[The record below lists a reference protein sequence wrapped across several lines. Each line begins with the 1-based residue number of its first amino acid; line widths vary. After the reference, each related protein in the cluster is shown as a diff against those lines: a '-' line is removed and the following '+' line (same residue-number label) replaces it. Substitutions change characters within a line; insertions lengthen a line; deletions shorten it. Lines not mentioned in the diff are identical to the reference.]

1 MHWSRSV
8 SWPVR
13 CGAACSVSTS
23 VNASSLLTECV
34 TRTEEAGSRLDELVY
49 GVSSFVYD
57 VVCTRDRIGEYTCIV
72 ASIGARSVR
81 GSGPPQKFGCG
92 VFYGWDPHE
101 IFTKIN
107 LMSLKSTPRRL
118 FKLIKVTF

>member
-1 MHWSRSV
+1 
-8 SWPVR
+8 VR
-13 CGAACSVSTS
+13 CGAACSVSTA

-57 VVCTRDRIGEYTCIV
+57 VVCTRDRIGEYICIV

-81 GSGPPQKFGCG
+81 IQGPDPRKNLVVGSSMARTPAKF
-92 VFYGWDPHE
+92 
-101 IFTKIN
+101 
-107 LMSLKSTPRRL
+107 SLK
-118 FKLIKVTF
+118 